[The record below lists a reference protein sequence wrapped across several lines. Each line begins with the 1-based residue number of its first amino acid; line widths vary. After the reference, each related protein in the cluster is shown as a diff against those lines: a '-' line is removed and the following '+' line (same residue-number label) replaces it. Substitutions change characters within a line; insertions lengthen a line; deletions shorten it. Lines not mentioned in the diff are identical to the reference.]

1 MLRLFGAGIGLLLL
15 STCASPPTPP
25 DQALQAAESAISHAE
40 QARVADYASPE
51 LGIARGKLTAANA
64 AVQREEMLLAERL
77 ADQSRVEAKA
87 LPKSAASSVIC
98 KAEPQL
104 NSRAPVA
111 LKEAEDAVLA
121 AEQPRRGQGQALGQ
135 HLLVMADRKVEVAR
149 ALALARLYE
158 DQRKV
163 LSEQREGARLD
174 SPTREADQAQQQNAE
189 LQRRLARVGHSAAVA
204 CSPHLAPHSI
214 RRRQLPDLGGRG
226 W

>member
-1 MLRLFGAGIGLLLL
+1 
-15 STCASPPTPP
+15 
-25 DQALQAAESAISHAE
+25 
-40 QARVADYASPE
+40 
-51 LGIARGKLTAANA
+51 
-64 AVQREEMLLAERL
+64 MLLAERL

-98 KAEPQL
+98 KADPQL

-121 AEQPRRGQGQALGQ
+121 AEQPRRGQGQGQALGQ

-163 LSEQREGARLD
+163 LSEQREDARLD